1 MNDFP
6 RFDLQGQV
14 ALVTGAARG
23 LGRAIS
29 LALAHAGAD
38 VALGFRDVSSGGELV
53 REIEGLGR
61 RALPLQV
68 DISNMEQIFSGVN
81 ETTSRLGKLDIL
93 VNNAGI
99 APENLAENVR
109 EQDFD
114 ATLAVNLK
122 GTFFVSQAAG
132 RVMIRQKHG
141 RIINMSSQAGFAAL
155 PGESVYCMTK
165 AAIAH
170 LTKCLAVE
178 WGKHGITGNAVAPT
192 FIRTPGTE
200 EYLSVLQNRAA
211 ELERLAALHRVG
223 VRGISRFDASEIS
236 VQIAGEVADFDELAW
251 VDRRERKHVSRV
263 LPLAIAA
270 ATEALSEAGVETS
283 SLPLEQK
290 RRFAV
295 ILGSGGGSQE
305 FTEEQYRLFF
315 HQQYKSMSLFCVPT
329 GVMGTLSSE
338 LSVRFGLRG
347 PSHVVTTGCTSS
359 TDALGYAMRQIQSGR
374 LDMVLSGGADA
385 PIALGIVKGF
395 LLMKIL
401 TDSWNHAPER
411 ASRPFSVA
419 RAGFVLAEGA
429 WMLVLEEYEHAWA
442 RGAKI
447 LGEICG
453 YW

>member
-23 LGRAIS
+23 LGHAIS

-38 VALGFRDVSSGGELV
+38 VALGFRDVSLGGELV

-61 RALPLQV
+61 RALPLQM
-68 DISNMEQIFSGVN
+68 DISSMEQIFSAVD
-81 ETTSRLGKLDIL
+81 ETVTRFGKLDIL

-178 WGKHGITGNAVAPT
+178 WGRHGITVNAVAPT

-200 EYLSVLQNRAA
+200 EYLSVPQNRADV
-211 ELERLAALHRVG
+211 LERIAALHRIGEPMDVAG
-223 VRGISRFDASEIS
+223 AVVFLASPAASLIT
-236 VQIAGEVADFDELAW
+236 GE
-251 VDRRERKHVSRV
+251 
-263 LPLAIAA
+263 
-270 ATEALSEAGVETS
+270 T
-283 SLPLEQK
+283 
-290 RRFAV
+290 
-295 ILGSGGGSQE
+295 ILIDGGW
-305 FTEEQYRLFF
+305 T
-315 HQQYKSMSLFCVPT
+315 
-329 GVMGTLSSE
+329 
-338 LSVRFGLRG
+338 
-347 PSHVVTTGCTSS
+347 
-359 TDALGYAMRQIQSGR
+359 
-374 LDMVLSGGADA
+374 
-385 PIALGIVKGF
+385 
-395 LLMKIL
+395 
-401 TDSWNHAPER
+401 
-411 ASRPFSVA
+411 A
-419 RAGFVLAEGA
+419 R
-429 WMLVLEEYEHAWA
+429 
-442 RGAKI
+442 
-447 LGEICG
+447 
-453 YW
+453 